1 MSTSTPKFITRVV
14 TLTVIVMVV
23 FSGVPLNITEFGP
36 AVTTVSGAPTV
47 EDLQSDIWTES
58 DSGGYLS
65 FPDSQTVNINSMPGT
80 STSQLYTTQEA
91 STLQSKE
98 SGSLKF
104 NFRVDSRQEYGNWFT
119 GFGTSSDLRKA
130 QSEAVGIRFQYSGNA
145 IFTVWEDGGKK
156 TARLDLA
163 QDTRY
168 YATIG
173 LNRSTGIATAR
184 IYNDPA
190 RTELV
195 REKSLTFDEG
205 DNYGHLFAVN
215 SEGGGVSDTISGDV
229 SDLKVT
235 QRQRT
240 SNSQSNAI
248 NLSSLTHTSDE
259 KFTTV
264 ENKSLFVD
272 ELMPGDNDRITTS
285 KSSLTAERNTST
297 IGFSYK
303 VQSGSDY
310 GSIFTGWS
318 NSEGTP
324 QGTDFAGMRIN
335 EDGSLGLY
343 SKQNGGYYGDGTG
356 SLETGK
362 RYWVEAT
369 LNQSRRKIIANVYN
383 SPTKNSESLVSSNL
397 TMKFDTTV
405 NYTATV
411 FASAEGTSASGE
423 ITARTG
429 NYTFSEKSPTFSGD
443 DLRDYQL
450 KNDAGAT
457 YNFYH
462 GGILVEYSLDD
473 AANSTIYT
481 TDSKHTPGTSGDGAM
496 SYTFEYDGAGSY
508 GSLSSGW
515 GARPWGFLGMERAG
529 LPYAVFEW
537 GNVYNQGQIAWIRT
551 SEGTSSTFSISSD
564 TPYYVELEL
573 RRADGEMVAR
583 IYSDRQKQ
591 NLAWNGTAPINTS
604 ANYNHTY
611 AIASEDGDASGVI
624 SGQLGSFSLAGAATS
639 GNLSGQVTNQNG
651 QPVSNATVT
660 VTGIDR
666 EQLNVN
672 PSELDS
678 RAQEILN
685 ELENSRPPEFS
696 ADRTLVGGDGLF
708 TDASTPY
715 VAAHPKADWGL
726 AAYTDTPQLGNPR
739 VQLPAGEE
747 IALSVWDPTSGGF
760 LQDGVNSDLPGGTA
774 DDTDIVIESV
784 DHTGDTVDTRTVE
797 TDTTYDVGLAG
808 GEHQLATTSLP
819 AGFYRVYPEDN
830 PETGYVIVVGD
841 PQDIANSIQTDLK
854 NEAGQYTAQAEAA
867 REYLNNDVL
876 VQYTTT
882 TNANG
887 SFSVDVPDSVTRV
900 SVQAHKAPPGLQQ
913 DPQNTSLQDV
923 REFYAVTDYNGSY
936 VVPAEAGTYSVP
948 TNDITIDVVETE
960 APKFADLGRFSNA
973 TEAFQAL
980 LQNLSYSDLPGPIQ
994 QRLDELDRGQLEET
1008 SERLQLL
1015 TNQNSELEARVEELT
1030 NRDLSEITINDSSD
1044 EELREQ
1050 IQAQQQA
1057 INELRSTI
1065 ESSESTAEVASGA
1078 ANSSAT
1084 FAESLTE
1091 EQVRVVAQFPNGTSK
1106 EVPMEYITVDQSV
1119 GSIVGQGGTQV
1130 AVENYPVGDA
1140 SGVQFAY
1147 TVATEK
1153 GIGKTSTSATDPT
1166 ADAIGLDAISLSSLR
1181 PGPDEQV
1188 DVTLVGDDE
1197 TQVMNITNVRAVA
1210 PDGTELD
1217 TSTDGP
1223 QTATFTTSGEG
1234 RHYVEVEFQT
1244 ASGGQGT
1251 LTHRIAAADVD
1262 QDMPPGV
1269 RVKQTPFGT
1278 LAVVGD
1284 GYEAGS
1290 VEVSNGGQQIDVTAQ
1305 VGADADAPARTHLY
1319 AHGADL
1325 PPTSTLS
1332 VDIVRGDQQ
1341 RAVQRHIE
1349 VTAHLPAISSD
1360 KATLYRGDDAL
1371 PREGEGKLASVS
1383 TSADETTIVT
1393 VTDARGSLQL
1403 ETNSNPGR
1411 FERISWWIDR
1421 NTPDFSLGILG
1432 QVPVLP
1438 TLPVPDVSGSITA
1451 TSIQATAAP
1460 TIDAPGP
1467 AAISA

>member
-1 MSTSTPKFITRVV
+1 MVVYADGSEVFSTDITGTWNSNETYVKIKQEDYQSDQ
-14 TLTVIVMVV
+14 TEDYWIDDLTVA
-23 FSGVPLNITEFGP
+23 GGGP
-36 AVTTVSGAPTV
+36 
-47 EDLQSDIWTES
+47 TES
-58 DSGGYLS
+58 N
-65 FPDSQTVNINSMPGT
+65 VNG
-80 STSQLYTTQEA
+80 
-91 STLQSKE
+91 
-98 SGSLKF
+98 
-104 NFRVDSRQEYGNWFT
+104 
-119 GFGTSSDLRKA
+119 
-130 QSEAVGIRFQYSGNA
+130 
-145 IFTVWEDGGKK
+145 
-156 TARLDLA
+156 
-163 QDTRY
+163 
-168 YATIG
+168 
-173 LNRSTGIATAR
+173 
-184 IYNDPA
+184 
-190 RTELV
+190 
-195 REKSLTFDEG
+195 
-205 DNYGHLFAVN
+205 
-215 SEGGGVSDTISGDV
+215 
-229 SDLKVT
+229 
-235 QRQRT
+235 
-240 SNSQSNAI
+240 
-248 NLSSLTHTSDE
+248 
-259 KFTTV
+259 TV
-264 ENKSLFVD
+264 ENQR
-272 ELMPGDNDRITTS
+272 G
-285 KSSLTAERNTST
+285 
-297 IGFSYK
+297 
-303 VQSGSDY
+303 
-310 GSIFTGWS
+310 
-318 NSEGTP
+318 
-324 QGTDFAGMRIN
+324 QG
-335 EDGSLGLY
+335 
-343 SKQNGGYYGDGTG
+343 
-356 SLETGK
+356 
-362 RYWVEAT
+362 
-369 LNQSRRKIIANVYN
+369 IA
-383 SPTKNSESLVSSNL
+383 
-397 TMKFDTTV
+397 
-405 NYTATV
+405 
-411 FASAEGTSASGE
+411 
-423 ITARTG
+423 
-429 NYTFSEKSPTFSGD
+429 
-443 DLRDYQL
+443 
-450 KNDAGAT
+450 
-457 YNFYH
+457 
-462 GGILVEYSLDD
+462 
-473 AANSTIYT
+473 
-481 TDSKHTPGTSGDGAM
+481 
-496 SYTFEYDGAGSY
+496 
-508 GSLSSGW
+508 
-515 GARPWGFLGMERAG
+515 
-529 LPYAVFEW
+529 
-537 GNVYNQGQIAWIRT
+537 
-551 SEGTSSTFSISSD
+551 
-564 TPYYVELEL
+564 
-573 RRADGEMVAR
+573 
-583 IYSDRQKQ
+583 
-591 NLAWNGTAPINTS
+591 
-604 ANYNHTY
+604 
-611 AIASEDGDASGVI
+611 
-624 SGQLGSFSLAGAATS
+624 
-639 GNLSGQVTNQNG
+639 
-651 QPVSNATVT
+651 NATVT